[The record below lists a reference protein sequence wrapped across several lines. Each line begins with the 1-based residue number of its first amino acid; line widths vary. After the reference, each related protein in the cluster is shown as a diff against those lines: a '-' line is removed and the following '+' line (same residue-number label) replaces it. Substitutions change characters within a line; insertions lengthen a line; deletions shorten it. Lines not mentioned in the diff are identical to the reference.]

1 VCTSYECY
9 SYFVFQAEDGIRD
22 FHVTGVQTCALP
34 IFHLENLSAV
44 KKLRKVPRICADNV
58 NSCEPERI
66 RSGAR
71 CAHPT
76 GGDSFFLAA
85 KPPFAAASLNADPAI
100 SRGAGHDVILSALVN
115 PPLDGAAAR
124 CPAFRAF
131 PGPRALF

>member
-1 VCTSYECY
+1 
-9 SYFVFQAEDGIRD
+9 
-22 FHVTGVQTCALP
+22 
-34 IFHLENLSAV
+34 ENLSAV

-100 SRGAGHDVILSALVN
+100 SRGAGHDVLLSALVN

-131 PGPRALF
+131 PGPRALFRHPCAIGGRPLRVSAPHAPLLRARLLFLR

>member
-76 GGDSFFLAA
+76 GGDSFFLARSEERRVG
-85 KPPFAAASLNADPAI
+85 KGGTS
-100 SRGAGHDVILSALVN
+100 
-115 PPLDGAAAR
+115 
-124 CPAFRAF
+124 
-131 PGPRALF
+131 PRRQERRYKKVDSTSVV